1 MAKKCSKQKYKRSS
15 RANYFEGGGDMSTPL
30 GADIAIGIGN
40 AIASNFNAYAEKK
53 HQQYMQN
60 QQNQAFDNEL
70 MAEGRDLAEQN
81 ALALQQNKDA
91 RLQQFQSMVDTMQI
105 PQQQPQQD
113 PNIMQPLG
121 MPPNKFFIGGMIQMA
136 NAVDQ
141 GLGKV
146 VGGEYESGV
155 GSALSALPGGGLI
168 GGAINRL
175 FGMKTNQAELNR
187 VKQDTA
193 ALANQ
198 AAQAQAATSF
208 DSSALSGGP
217 VINTN
222 VNAYTGGVFSKGKAA
237 RKNAELQTKLLAQK
251 DMAGRTAEQSISNIQ
266 DTQNA
271 QLAAT
276 FAAYG
281 GLLGGYASNKFGDGG
296 IKGPIFNPAT
306 KEWIGYNGKPLKRKH
321 EKSFGYTLYTDDGF
335 AVNYNHKG
343 REIGRKKGTQ
353 TPYIGGKTR
362 NIQEQKYFDRNQELT
377 DSVKVIAKRYG
388 INPNLVASRIGREI
402 VDDAIDLYNIS
413 GGKQFITNDNSWAVG
428 PMWGLDDTYSRIQ
441 NGDVVIKEPWV
452 QLKKQEFTNEHGRE
466 TESVYS
472 KKWSD
477 MVSATAAELAARR
490 AVMKKRFPK
499 MTNKQLDA
507 AASASFNMGETGATN
522 AIRKGGYSAVS
533 DYSPFIQLKAFGGSL
548 DTQGASFPLGI
559 TYINNGG
566 THEENSFEGVP
577 MGVDQ
582 QGVPNLVEEGEVIYE
597 DYVFSNRLKV
607 PKTIREKYK
616 LKGTKTMTFADA
628 AKQMSKEA
636 EERPNDTISNRGLQ
650 DNMEKLMI
658 AQEEIRMAKQAS
670 QGKQFAKGGKM
681 GRLYSDGG
689 TKDQFLDLMAFG
701 HNLNGYSTQEDR
713 LSLDQK
719 DSSDTS
725 NGGKY
730 SQWLKNIP
738 SITPKSLSLNL
749 SNVDYSRLS
758 PLYNAKLSSIGKN
771 PYDFTYNKITPE
783 KMTQDGSPIPYSL
796 HSSNFFK
803 APQFNFDEPVSS
815 NELSQDTQEMAPTW
829 MRYAPAIGSGV
840 MALTDALGLTNKPDY
855 TDANT
860 LANAAQQAAM
870 SNPVSFNPIGN
881 YLTYRPFDIEFAANQ
896 ANAES
901 AAARRALLNTS
912 GGNRAQAMAGIL
924 AADQNALNQ
933 LGILRRGAAE
943 DNRKQEQAVEE
954 FNRATNQFNS
964 EGFFNADVANQ
975 RDRRQALTTYLSGIN
990 AATELRQKERLASEA
1005 AKSANLS
1012 NFINS
1017 LGDIGRENF
1026 ARNMV
1031 TSDPSKYYTI
1041 DNNGQVSYKKSYL
1054 DLDDD
1059 AKSKVDAEIKEKQGK
1074 IKKALEPKKGG
1085 R

>member
-15 RANYFEGGGDMSTPL
+15 RANYFTDGGDMSTPL

-40 AIASNFNAYAEKK
+40 AVASNLNAYAEKR

-208 DSSALSGGP
+208 DASALSGGP
-217 VINTN
+217 VVNTN
-222 VNAYTGGVFSKGKAA
+222 VNAYTGGAFSKGKAA
-237 RKNAELQTKLLAQK
+237 RKNAELQAKLLAQK
-251 DMAGRTAEQSISNIQ
+251 DMAGRAAEQSISNIQ

-281 GLLGGYASNKFGDGG
+281 GPLGGYASNKFGDGG

-321 EKSFGYTLYTDDGF
+321 EKPFGYTVYTDDGF

-388 INPNLVASRIGREI
+388 ISPNLVASRIGREI

-616 LKGTKTMTFADA
+616 LKGTKNMTFADA

-650 DNMEKLMI
+650 DSMEKLMI

-670 QGKQFAKGGKM
+670 QGKQFAKGGKL
-681 GRLYSDGG
+681 GRIYAGEEGDPYPNILEYGAGPIAYSPIYQDY
-689 TKDQFLDLMAFG
+689 TVFPQ
-701 HNLNGYSTQEDR
+701 N
-713 LSLDQK
+713 
-719 DSSDTS
+719 DTS
-725 NGGKY
+725 APKNEMGIILGGYTSNPTIIEPGESTIPEIVKTNSTKY
-730 SQWLKNIP
+730 P
-738 SITPKSLSLNL
+738 SPAPIKDVEQPDIDNTPTK
-749 SNVDYSRLS
+749 
-758 PLYNAKLSSIGKN
+758 
-771 PYDFTYNKITPE
+771 
-783 KMTQDGSPIPYSL
+783 
-796 HSSNFFK
+796 
-803 APQFNFDEPVSS
+803 
-815 NELSQDTQEMAPTW
+815 MAPTW

-964 EGFFNADVANQ
+964 EGLFSADVANQ

-1026 ARNMV
+1026 ARNMIV
-1031 TSDPSKYYTI
+1031 SDSSKYYTMGK
-1041 DNNGQVSYKKSYL
+1041 DGQVSYKKSYL